1 MTRTPIALLLSS
13 SLGLSAGCG
22 EPVGLSFGALEG
34 DYSFSDSGWTCGG
47 NIRGSAIEADCVI
60 RDRYE
65 DGDYVEAQS
74 GSYALRGSLA
84 SDRLTATI
92 SGEGISSTSYDEGC
106 EVYKGTMNLT
116 ITATKR
122 SDRSSGGPLAALAGS
137 WDVVAEFKMEGWSG
151 WSETAGPGC
160 ETDALASMS
169 LDDKGAYTYQVD
181 LDVLGSAATGA
192 YEGDDGVRGSFSFS
206 ATDDALNVGG
216 VRISRD

>member
-1 MTRTPIALLLSS
+1 MTRTRIALLLSS
-13 SLGLSAGCG
+13 SIGLGAGCG
-22 EPVGLSFGALEG
+22 EPISVSFGALEG

-65 DGDYVEAQS
+65 DGEYVEAQS

-92 SGEGISSTSYDEGC
+92 TGEGISSSSYDYGC
-106 EVYKGTMNLT
+106 EASKATTKLI

-137 WDVVAEFKMEGWSG
+137 WDVVAAFEVERWSG
-151 WSETAGPGC
+151 WVDASGPGC
-160 ETDALASMS
+160 EADALASMS
-169 LDDKGAYTYQVD
+169 LDDKGSFTYQVD

-192 YEGDDGVRGSFSFS
+192 YEGDDGVRGTFSFS

-216 VRISRD
+216 LRISRD